1 MDMRGG
7 EEGEGEMSGES
18 NMEIYNTICKTD
30 KQWEFAVWL
39 RELKQGCCDHLEG
52 WDGEK
57 DGREVQEGGDMG
69 IPMADCVPENHKIL

>member
-30 KQWEFAVWL
+30 RQWEFAVWL
-39 RELKQGCCDHLEG
+39 RDLTKGLCSNLEG
-52 WDGEK
+52 WGGEG
-57 DGREVQEGGDMG
+57 DAREVQEGKDIF